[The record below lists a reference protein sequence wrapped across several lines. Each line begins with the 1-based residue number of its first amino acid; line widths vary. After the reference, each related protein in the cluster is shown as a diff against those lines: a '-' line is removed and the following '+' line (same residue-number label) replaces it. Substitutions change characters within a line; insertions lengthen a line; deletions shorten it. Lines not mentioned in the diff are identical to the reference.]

1 MPPDE
6 MSVGE
11 LGRGIAAL
19 SEQIH
24 RLHEET
30 MNQHHRLRNE
40 LSVVMGKT
48 ERHDE
53 RLFAQGREIG
63 GIQRDLETIQSDNK
77 KLLWAIIGA
86 YGSVT
91 LAVIGVLLARGI

>member
-1 MPPDE
+1 MANEDF
-6 MSVGE
+6 SVGE
-11 LGRGIAAL
+11 LSRGISAL

-40 LSVVMGKT
+40 LAVVMGKT
-48 ERHDE
+48 ERHEE

-63 GIQRDLETIQSDNK
+63 ALTESVKTIEADNK

-86 YGSVT
+86 YGAVV
-91 LAVIGVLLARGI
+91 LGVIGVLIAKGL